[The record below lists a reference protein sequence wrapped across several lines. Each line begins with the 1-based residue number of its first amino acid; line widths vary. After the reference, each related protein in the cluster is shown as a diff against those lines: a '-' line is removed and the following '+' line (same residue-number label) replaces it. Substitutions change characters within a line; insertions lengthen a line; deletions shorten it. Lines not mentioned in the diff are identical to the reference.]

1 MRRVIFPT
9 FALLAILLVS
19 ILPVPVCAEPTL
31 APKHAI
37 SPLSL
42 KDKVTPKLLKEIEA
56 ATAQS
61 ESRVIVLLREQAQ
74 KGPTLQLMA
83 DLSARVTAQFKLIN
97 AVAATLPTSKLT
109 AVAFFDDVQ
118 MVFPDTKRQIIP
130 PETDMPKPSRKVT
143 EAETMEASL
152 EVWYSRFPFWIGAD
166 KVWAEG
172 LTGEGV
178 RVGMLDT
185 GIFYEHPDLAG
196 VVEDYKV
203 FTSER
208 DVFPYDNNGHGTAT
222 ASCIAAQGIVDWDL
236 GVPGLVFK
244 VKGVAPGAKIIGA
257 KIFTEGGWGWDSWI
271 LSGLEWLVE
280 MNVNI
285 ISYSGGGLD
294 IPNAG
299 LDPVALAFDKASE
312 MGITCFCASGNS
324 QGRSTVSSTAD
335 ASKVISVGA
344 STENSFPYTWLG
356 YWPFTWDSYY
366 ADGYDN
372 DQIIFWSSEG
382 PTADGRVD
390 PDVCAIGAWDMTLDT
405 YPYYLWPQFGGTSMS
420 TPVAAG
426 VGALVMQA
434 YRDAHESLPSPE
446 TVRAILSGTAQN
458 LGYPANKQGGGRVD
472 AYEAYLAAID
482 KRVYPDVSYLSTDPL
497 MPGDTFAT
505 TIDFTQPIDDA
516 WTYTFETVDT
526 LMLSGSGAV
535 GEILFLPDF
544 TVPDG
549 VDFLEVTL
557 KYDPEVNFGPVK
569 DYDGS
574 QWTDARV
581 NTVLYRIEDENENI
595 TINYAYSHTNQQW
608 MQARV
613 SPGGYRIRGDVL
625 GYGLAPGTSIEFDVQ
640 ITMMHRVEWPM
651 VSVAG
656 MGNTAEVTVT
666 VPSTAYPGTYSG
678 FISATAGEDEVQIPV
693 NVNVAAQLG
702 HTFGLPFHVAFEP
715 RGYMSGDWQYVPLY
729 VPPGEKSITLIADW
743 TEENADFDFF
753 AVTPTGR
760 RVEAGSFAPSAPVLL
775 PSGGGKRWWTDTGG
789 TAEVLTL
796 KCPKSGYWLLG
807 IHNTFFGNNF
817 VEEVSITATTE
828 IAITAPKLLS
838 IKGGSTQEVDVS
850 NHVGFDVGVQTQA
863 LRYWVLPFAHSIRDM
878 VRSWRNKGEGW
889 DGWLIPVGPEIERL
903 QVALQWPGP
912 AKLAISLYDPA
923 GHLIGIARSKGEAI
937 TVNTPTIGPWT
948 IIITTGDLS
957 APYTVN
963 VSGLFHPQ
971 FTGITL
977 SPSSFTAHPGTNPLS
992 VSADPSAS
1000 GMGYIVYYSFDT
1012 GNIYANTGILIRR

>member
-1 MRRVIFPT
+1 
-9 FALLAILLVS
+9 LLLILVVS
-19 ILPVPVCAEPTL
+19 ILPVTVAAEPKL
-31 APKHAI
+31 PKEHAI

-61 ESRVIVLLREQAQ
+61 ESRVIVLLRDQAQ
-74 KGPTLQLMA
+74 KSPTLQLMA

-97 AVAATLPTSKLT
+97 AVAATLPTSKLP

-118 MVFPDTKRQIIP
+118 MVFQDTKKQVIP
-130 PETDMPKPSRKVT
+130 PKTDMPKPSRKVT
-143 EAETMEASL
+143 KAEAVQASTPA
-152 EVWYSRFPFWIGAD
+152 WYSQFPFWIGAD
-166 KVWAEG
+166 KVWAKG
-172 LTGEGV
+172 FTGEGV

-208 DVFPYDNNGHGTAT
+208 DVFPHDNNGHGTAT

-236 GVPGLVFK
+236 GVQGLVFR

-280 MNVNI
+280 KNVNI

-312 MGITCFCASGNS
+312 RGITCFCAAGNS

-344 STENSFPYTWLG
+344 STENNFTYTWLG
-356 YWPFTWDSYY
+356 YWPFTWNGYS
-366 ADGYDN
+366 ADGYEN

-382 PTADGRVD
+382 PTADGRID
-390 PDVCAIGAWDMTLDT
+390 PDICAIGAWDMTLDT
-405 YPYYLWPQFGGTSMS
+405 YPYYLWLQFGGTSMS
-420 TPVAAG
+420 TPIAAG

-434 YRDAHESLPSPE
+434 YRDAHGSSPSPE

-472 AYEAYLAAID
+472 AYEAYFAAID

-497 MPGDTFAT
+497 MPGDTLKT
-505 TIDFTQPIDDA
+505 TIDFTESIDA
-516 WTYTFETVDT
+516 VSTYTFETVGT
-526 LMLSGSGAV
+526 PLVLSGSGTV
-535 GEILFLPDF
+535 DQTIFLEDF
-544 TVPDG
+544 TVPGG
-549 VDFLEVTL
+549 VDFLEATL
-557 KYDPEVNFGPVK
+557 KYDPEVNFGDPVQA
-569 DYDGS
+569 YDGS
-574 QWTDARV
+574 QWTDAHI
-581 NTVLYRIEDENENI
+581 NTALYAVEPNGENI
-595 TINYAYSHTNQQW
+595 MVNYAYSHTNQQW

-613 SPGGYRIRGDVL
+613 SPGDYRIRGDVL

-651 VSVAG
+651 VSAVRV
-656 MGNTAEVTVT
+656 GNTGAEVTFK
-666 VPSTAYPGTYSG
+666 VPLTAYPGTYSG
-678 FISATAGEDEVQIPV
+678 FIQATAGEDEVLIPV
-693 NVNVAAQLG
+693 NVNVAAQLE
-702 HTFGLPFHVAFEP
+702 HTFTLPFHVAFEP
-715 RGYMSGDWQYVPLY
+715 REYISGDWHYVPLY

-743 TEENADFDFF
+743 TEEVADFDFF

-760 RVEAGSFAPSAPVLL
+760 RVEAGSFAPSASVLL
-775 PSGGGKRWWTDTGG
+775 PSGGGKRWWTNTGG
-789 TAEVLTL
+789 TAELLTL
-796 KCPKSGYWLLG
+796 KHPKSGYWLIG
-807 IHNTFFGNNF
+807 IHNAFFGNNF
-817 VEEVSITATTE
+817 VEEVTITATTD

-838 IKGGSTQEVDVS
+838 IKAGSTQKVDVS
-850 NHVGFDVGVQTQA
+850 NHAGFGLSVQTEV
-863 LRYWVLPFAHSIRDM
+863 LRYWVLPFADSIKDKVTSR
-878 VRSWRNKGEGW
+878 RNKGEGW

-903 QVALQWPGP
+903 QVALQWPGH
-912 AKLAISLYDPA
+912 AKLGISLYDPA
-923 GHLIGIARSKGEAI
+923 GHLIGIVRSKGEAI
-937 TVNTPTIGPWT
+937 TVNSPTIGPWT
-948 IIITTGDLS
+948 IIITTEDLS
-957 APYTVN
+957 APYTVI

-977 SPSSFTAHPGTNPLS
+977 SPASFTAHPGPNSLS

-1012 GNIYANTGILIRR
+1012 GNIYATTGILIRR